1 MVEQEKDV
9 NKNNFETRGAQTD
22 YEVNAEGYN
31 PSKISSF
38 LAFSEKILFSEYL
51 RWLIILLFPVLIF
64 LRYSVDSMDYD
75 LWWQMAHGKY
85 YIAHHTLKMNFS
97 MFSWTPTDQSW
108 IYNTCLG
115 SIAVYL
121 FYKFMGGFGL
131 WLFQWLIF
139 LGVFL
144 SFYLFLRLVKQRLDL
159 NSLTIIAA
167 IGIACSMACRYYK
180 PELFSLLLFSWIVF
194 IFFHVKITR
203 RKFLFYFYPL
213 IFVFWVNL
221 HGGFI
226 VGLVF
231 LAMAFI
237 GEILN
242 RILFSRESFTTEE
255 LVHLGIAC
263 VLSGVATLLN
273 PYGTDYLINIYKGI
287 ISGSSSMAQ
296 LHNRVV
302 MAYMSLWPYLKATD
316 ISFFGGGLTA
326 WIMTLMIFSILGF
339 SVYEL
344 IKKKSCDFALL
355 ICSVALYWKGME
367 TNRASYFFSVAFFFI
382 FFYLLISRLKLKN
395 VLNRATIFSL
405 LLFLFFYISIFYV
418 HMTRLEDKKWFGI
431 GLDGLVPVKE
441 VEFLKKYKLEG
452 LIFNG
457 YLIGGYL
464 VWDLYPDYKVFIDPR
479 GGLYMNQ
486 VFSDYMEFTTRHVNI
501 DDINSF
507 REKYPFK
514 IVILQYQQKALI
526 IDFLQ
531 AGDKEWHLVYFDKN
545 AAILIHK
552 SLIPAVQSKI
562 RNVDLS
568 PLRFREVNNYQ
579 TLLNVFDFYV
589 RMDPKAGRY
598 IYNVFKKNVR
608 DINKQKP
615 EFLSKMDIEI
625 RRREMKL
632 QKQGK

>member
-9 NKNNFETRGAQTD
+9 NKNNFEANIAQAN

-38 LAFSEKILFSEYL
+38 FAFSEKLSSLEYL
-51 RWLIILLFPVLIF
+51 RWLIIVLLPVLIF
-64 LRYSVDSMDYD
+64 LRYAVDSMDYD

-85 YIAHHTLKMNFS
+85 YITHHTLRMDLS
-97 MFSWTPTDQSW
+97 MFSWTPTDPSW

-121 FYKFMGGFGL
+121 FYNFMGGFGL

-144 SFYLFLRLVKQRLDL
+144 SFYLFLCLIKQRLDL

-167 IGIACSMACRYYK
+167 IGIACSLACRYYK

-263 VLSGVATLLN
+263 VLSGVATLFN
-273 PYGTDYLINIYKGI
+273 PYGTDYLMFIYKGI
-287 ISGSSSMAQ
+287 ISGNSSMAQ

-302 MAYMSLWPYLKATD
+302 MAYMSLWPYLKVTD

-326 WIMTLMIFSILGF
+326 WIMTLMLFSILGF

-355 ICSVALYWKGME
+355 ICSTALYWKGME

-405 LLFLFFYISIFYV
+405 LLFLFFYVSIFYV
-418 HMTRLEDKKWFGI
+418 HIIRLADNKWLGI
-431 GLDGLVPVKE
+431 GLDNLVPVKE
-441 VEFLKKYKLEG
+441 VEFLKKYKPEG
-452 LIFNG
+452 LIFND
-457 YLIGGYL
+457 YVIGGYL
-464 VWDLYPDYKVFIDPR
+464 VWALYPDYKVFIDPR

-486 VFSDYMEFTTRHVNI
+486 VFYDYIEFTTRHVNI

-514 IVILQYQQKALI
+514 IVILRYQQKALI

-531 AGDKEWHLVYFDKN
+531 AGDKEWHLMYFDKN

-552 SLIPAVQSKI
+552 SLIPAIQSKI

-625 RRREMKL
+625 RRREMGL

>member
-1 MVEQEKDV
+1 MVEQEEDA
-9 NKNNFETRGAQTD
+9 NKNNFEACGAQAG
-22 YEVNAEGYN
+22 YKINAEDYHQ
-31 PSKISSF
+31 SKISLF
-38 LAFSEKILFSEYL
+38 FAFSEKLLSSEYL
-51 RWLIILLFPVLIF
+51 RWLMIILFPGLIF
-64 LRYSVDSMDYD
+64 LRYTVDSIDYD
-75 LWWQMAHGKY
+75 VWWQMAHGKY
-85 YIAHHTLKMNFS
+85 YITHHTLMMNCS
-97 MFSWTPTDQSW
+97 MFSWTPTDPSW

-121 FYKFMGGFGL
+121 FYNFMGGFGL

-139 LGVFL
+139 FGVFL
-144 SFYLFLRLVKQRLDL
+144 SFYFFLRLLKQRLDL
-159 NSLTIIAA
+159 NSITIIAA
-167 IGIACSMACRYYK
+167 IGIASSMACRYYK
-180 PELFSLLLFSWIVF
+180 PELFSLLLFCWSVF
-194 IFFHVKITR
+194 IFFHVKITH
-203 RKFLFYFYPL
+203 RKFLFYLYPL

-221 HGGFI
+221 HGAFI

-231 LAMAFI
+231 LAMAFT

-242 RILFSRESFTTEE
+242 RILFSGESFTTEE

-263 VLSGVATLLN
+263 VLSGVATLFN
-273 PYGTDYLINIYKGI
+273 PYGTDYLMFIYKGI
-287 ISGSSSMAQ
+287 ISGNSAMAQ
-296 LHNRVV
+296 LQNRVV

-326 WIMTLMIFSILGF
+326 WIMTLMIFSILSF

-344 IKKKSCDFALL
+344 IKKKSCDFTLL
-355 ICSVALYWKGME
+355 ICSIALYWKGME
-367 TNRASYFFSVAFFFI
+367 TNRASYFFSVAFFFM

-395 VLNRATIFSL
+395 VLDRATIFSL
-405 LLFLFFYISIFYV
+405 AVFLFFCISIFYV
-418 HMTRLEDKKWFGI
+418 HIIRLADNKWFGI

-441 VEFLKKYKLEG
+441 VEFLKKYKPEG
-452 LIFNG
+452 LIFND
-457 YLIGGYL
+457 YAIGGYL

-486 VFSDYMEFTTRHVNI
+486 VFRDYLEFTTRHVNI

-514 IVILQYQQKALI
+514 IVILHYRQKALI

-531 AGDKEWHLVYFDKN
+531 AGDKEWRLVYFDKN

-552 SLIPAVQSKI
+552 SLIPSVQSKI

-568 PLRFREVNNYQ
+568 PLRFREVKNPE
-579 TLLNVFDFYV
+579 TLLNVFDFYIH
-589 RMDPKAGRY
+589 MDPKAGRY

-608 DINKQKP
+608 DINQQKQ
-615 EFLSKMDIEI
+615 EALSKMEIEI
-625 RRREMKL
+625 RRREMGL
-632 QKQGK
+632 QKQNK